1 MNGVAV
7 RRRRLRRRREGR
19 VGRRPYAMRA
29 GAAFVRGIPRCPRRT
44 RKGGEH
50 SSTALPCNDV
60 SLNLVLC
67 AADSSARTAIV
78 PLLPSVRWAAT
89 SASATRARGDASGV
103 RSSTRNAAA
112 KAQVSVGSSTQHSA
126 QHGKQPRSRSHHSP
140 HSVPPF
146 SRAKRAED
154 SVLVVQQQM
163 AEWRNR
169 PP

>member
-1 MNGVAV
+1 M
-7 RRRRLRRRREGR
+7 
-19 VGRRPYAMRA
+19 
-29 GAAFVRGIPRCPRRT
+29 
-44 RKGGEH
+44 
-50 SSTALPCNDV
+50 STAAQHCPASNA

-78 PLLPSVRWAAT
+78 PSRRSVRWAAT
-89 SASATRARGDASGV
+89 SASAIRVRGDVNGV
-103 RSSTRNAAA
+103 RSSTRNAAE
-112 KAQVSVGSSTQHSA
+112 KAQVSVGSSTQHS
-126 QHGKQPRSRSHHSP
+126 KQPRSRSHHSP
-140 HSVPPF
+140 HSFPPF